1 MQDKLV
7 VYFHFSSI
15 FSKKLFF
22 FVMKAFTQQQN
33 VFNGMNTL
41 AVTKMAG
48 IVSSRKNNTVEK
60 VTPPRNA
67 DLSVETQALPTL
79 GCKRGRGHCAF
90 VVTNL
95 RMI

>member
-1 MQDKLV
+1 
-7 VYFHFSSI
+7 
-15 FSKKLFF
+15 
-22 FVMKAFTQQQN
+22 MKAFTQQQN

-48 IVSSRKNNTVEK
+48 IVSSRKNYTMEQ
-60 VTPPRNA
+60 VTPSINA

-79 GCKRGRGHCAF
+79 GRNLGHGAF

-95 RMI
+95 RMMIS